1 MPASRRQLWADLALL
16 TITLVWGSTF
26 VMVKNAVAKF
36 PVFPFLALR
45 FFLASVVLAVF
56 FHRRLLVLSRRGIAA
71 GMLLGF
77 FLFAGYAFQTWGL
90 RDTTASKAGFITG
103 LSVVIVPALSTLWL
117 RQKPSLGVL
126 LGIAL
131 ATVGLGLLSLN
142 ENWSVSRGDLLVLGC
157 AFSFALQITAVS
169 AFVRWA
175 DALGL
180 AIVQLVTVTV
190 LSGLA
195 SLMSEPLPTVFP
207 PDVLGAA
214 VFTGVLATAVAF
226 GVQNVAQTFTTAVH
240 TALIFTAEPVF
251 AALFG
256 VLLARDALAARA
268 WLGCGLI
275 LTGMI
280 AAEIGDHQTVHERS
294 TK

>member
-1 MPASRRQLWADLALL
+1 MLISRRQLWADLALL

-26 VMVKNAVAKF
+26 VMVKNAVANF

-45 FFLASVVLAVF
+45 FLLASVVLAVF
-56 FHRRLLVLSRRGIAA
+56 FHGRLLALGRRGMAA
-71 GMLLGF
+71 GVLIGL

-103 LSVVIVPALSTLWL
+103 LSVVIVPVLSTLWL

-126 LGIAL
+126 AGVAL
-131 ATVGLGLLSLN
+131 ATIGLGLLSLN
-142 ENWSVSRGDLLVLGC
+142 ENLSVSRGDLLVLGC

-175 DALGL
+175 DALSL

-195 SLMSEPLPTVFP
+195 SLVTEPLPTVFP
-207 PDVLGAA
+207 PSVLGAA
-214 VFTGVLATAVAF
+214 AFTGVLATAFAF
-226 GVQNVAQTFTTAVH
+226 SVQNVAQTFTTAVH

-256 VLLARDALAARA
+256 VLLAGDVLTARA
-268 WLGCGLI
+268 WWGCGLI

-280 AAEIGDHQTVHERS
+280 AAEIGDHQTIYERS